1 MSWYRKGAI
10 WMLAAAVLWTAMPI
24 SLCLLLAQPARQ
36 PACCRAMAKGCGSMP
51 EMAGGACCQVNRQD
65 ASLTPVLPYTLEHA
79 KRVALLPHAD
89 LALATATRGP
99 ARGSL
104 FEASPPLI
112 SPSGSSLLR
121 I

>member
-1 MSWYRKGAI
+1 MSWCRKGAM
-10 WMLAAAVLWTAMPI
+10 WMLAAAVLWTAMPV

-36 PACCRAMAKGCGSMP
+36 PACCRAMAKECGSMP
-51 EMAGGACCQVNRQD
+51 GMAGSACCQVNRQD
-65 ASLTPVLPYTLEHA
+65 ASLTPVLPYTPAHTE
-79 KRVALLPHAD
+79 RVALLPHAD
-89 LALATATRGP
+89 LALATTHPGP

-104 FEASPPLI
+104 FETSPPLI